1 MSTAQRIGF
10 GKKVRI
16 DWLLLAL
23 RLQANAR
30 DFAIARDELE
40 ELIALTNP
48 GKVAIAKIM
57 SNVRQVIFEPAPEV
71 RQFAENGVKLFQ
83 ERGEGSAL
91 PVIWGLTITSY
102 SFFGTCAETVGRLLK
117 LHDEFTAAE
126 MIRRLKEKTGDR
138 AFVARVGRY
147 NLSSQLDW
155 GVVTYDGKSKRY
167 GRGKAAKISD
177 PAMLGWLLEAV
188 LRASNKTAMNQSQVL
203 SSNLLFPFTITP
215 MPMAQLA
222 VANPRLQVIRE
233 SLNEE
238 LLAIEAWA

>member
-23 RLQANAR
+23 RLRANAQ
-30 DFAIARDELE
+30 DFTVARGELE
-40 ELIALTNP
+40 ELIAATNP

-57 SNVRQVIFEPAPEV
+57 SNVRQVVFEPAPEV
-71 RQFAENGVKLFQ
+71 RQFADNGVKLFQ
-83 ERGEGSAL
+83 ERGEIAAL

-102 SFFGTCAETVGRLLK
+102 SFFGTCAETIGRLLK

-126 MIRRLKEKTGDR
+126 MVRRLKEKTGDR

-155 GVVTYDGKSKRY
+155 GLVTYNAKSKRY
-167 GRGKAAKISD
+167 GRGKAAKVSD

-188 LRASNKTAMNQSQVL
+188 LRASNKTAMNQSQLL
-203 SSNLLFPFTITP
+203 SSNLLSPFTITP

-222 VANPRLQVIRE
+222 AANPRLQVIRE

-238 LLAIEAWA
+238 LLAIEE